1 MVGSVCRKSSVV
13 EWTIPQKTNGF
24 IGEIMDLK
32 HDVTNLQ
39 KELSLQQRF
48 SKEKRLLCKLKLIQ
62 INNQSF

>member
-1 MVGSVCRKSSVV
+1 
-13 EWTIPQKTNGF
+13 
-24 IGEIMDLK
+24 MDLK